1 MDYSVSAKMRSRSS
15 GVLGMSTV
23 NAEVNKNEESYLD
36 AHISNEGA
44 GRFAHHQKEM
54 YFRGSCLL
62 EGGRRRSGLEGTMEQ
77 NKDNYPLPKLHYM

>member
-15 GVLGMSTV
+15 DVLSVSTHI

-36 AHISNEGA
+36 AHICNEGA
-44 GRFAHHQKEM
+44 GRLAYHQKEM

-62 EGGRRRSGLEGTMEQ
+62 EGGRRWRV
-77 NKDNYPLPKLHYM
+77 